1 MAQFSA
7 AKRRA
12 ALPRKSD
19 PDGAASG
26 QTIALSRAS
35 KYNGRARQPL
45 ASQASAAK
53 RRLKIGKIMDSKIIV
68 KFRYPGR
75 VARSRNALWQLEI
88 KP

>member
-1 MAQFSA
+1 MAQISA

-45 ASQASAAK
+45 ASQASAAR
-53 RRLKIGKIMDSKIIV
+53 RRLEIGKIIV

-75 VARSRNALWQLEI
+75 VARSRNALWRLEI
-88 KP
+88 KQ

>member
-1 MAQFSA
+1 MAQISA

-35 KYNGRARQPL
+35 KYNVRARQALGVPSL
-45 ASQASAAK
+45 SREAASQ
-53 RRLKIGKIMDSKIIV
+53 D
-68 KFRYPGR
+68 
-75 VARSRNALWQLEI
+75 WQNHGQQNHCQIPLSG
-88 KP
+88 